1 MKIILN
7 DYEPK
12 DIAKMIRESTDLS
25 QKEFAKTVNRSEHS
39 IKKIET
45 GQRNIY
51 LHTLLEWAKIHNIKI
66 ILEKKN

>member
-45 GQRNIY
+45 GQRNM
-51 LHTLLEWAKIHNIKI
+51 
-66 ILEKKN
+66 